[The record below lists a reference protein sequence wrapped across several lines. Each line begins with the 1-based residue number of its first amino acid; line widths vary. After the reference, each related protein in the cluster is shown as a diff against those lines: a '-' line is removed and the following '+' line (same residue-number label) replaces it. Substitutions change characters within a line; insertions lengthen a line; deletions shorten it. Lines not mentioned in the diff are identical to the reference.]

1 MKFLE
6 RTDIMYISEN
16 CDWMTYGTNLEL
28 DKKVKSVYLDARV
41 EAVKSGYGL
50 DVLIND
56 KNEYKL
62 FTNL

>member
-1 MKFLE
+1 MF
-6 RTDIMYISEN
+6 ISEK
-16 CDWMTYGTNLEL
+16 CDWTPYGTNLEL
-28 DKKVKSVYLDARV
+28 DKKVKSVCLDDRV

>member
-1 MKFLE
+1 MF
-6 RTDIMYISEN
+6 ISEK
-16 CDWMTYGTNLEL
+16 CDWTPYGTNLEL
-28 DKKVKSVYLDARV
+28 DKKVKSVYLDDRV